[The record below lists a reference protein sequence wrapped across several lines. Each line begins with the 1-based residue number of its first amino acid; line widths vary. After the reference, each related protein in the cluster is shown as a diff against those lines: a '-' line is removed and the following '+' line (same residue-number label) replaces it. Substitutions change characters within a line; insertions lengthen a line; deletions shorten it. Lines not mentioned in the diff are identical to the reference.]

1 MSMILETLDLV
12 KIQKNQ
18 NNIINILPTNDFL
31 DEKYK

>member
-1 MSMILETLDLV
+1 MILETLDLV

-18 NNIINILPTNDFL
+18 NNIINILPTNDFFL